1 MIGAICCDNFG
12 TLRGRIDILGA
23 KVVKIYEIGKKIAN
37 LCYFNGQ
44 QIVLHSGMNAAY
56 IDVIYSFLIKN
67 VRFTC
72 VCRKILLIL
81 HANLDKLQIL

>member
-12 TLRGRIDILGA
+12 TLRGTIDILGA

-56 IDVIYSFLIKN
+56 IDAIYSFLIKN

>member
-37 LCYFNGQ
+37 LCYFKWTD
-44 QIVLHSGMNAAY
+44 M
-56 IDVIYSFLIKN
+56 IK
-67 VRFTC
+67 R
-72 VCRKILLIL
+72 RMERMKRII
-81 HANLDKLQIL
+81 HKLA

>member
-37 LCYFNGQ
+37 LCYFNHGT
-44 QIVLHSGMNAAY
+44 I
-56 IDVIYSFLIKN
+56 IKN
-67 VRFTC
+67 KNY
-72 VCRKILLIL
+72 RKL
-81 HANLDKLQIL
+81 NQNYPKLFIKRRMERMKRIIHKLA

>member
-23 KVVKIYEIGKKIAN
+23 KVVKIYEIGKKIAD

-44 QIVLHSGMNAAY
+44 TWLNGEWNELY
-56 IDVIYSFLIKN
+56 EF
-67 VRFTC
+67 F
-72 VCRKILLIL
+72 
-81 HANLDKLQIL
+81 

>member
-37 LCYFNGQ
+37 LCYFKWAD
-44 QIVLHSGMNAAY
+44 M
-56 IDVIYSFLIKN
+56 IK
-67 VRFTC
+67 R
-72 VCRKILLIL
+72 RML
-81 HANLDKLQIL
+81 